1 MNKYIIYSENAISQS
16 GVSAEYQS
24 IARNE
29 EHVRELALQQ
39 GIDLQGYTI
48 ELIKEDVK
56 NELGKPYSPY
66 FEAE

>member
-29 EHVRELALQQ
+29 EHVKELALQQ
-39 GIDLQGYTI
+39 GIDLDGYTI
-48 ELIKEDVK
+48 ELVQENVK
-56 NELGKPYSPY
+56 NELGNPYSPK
-66 FEAE
+66 FKTE